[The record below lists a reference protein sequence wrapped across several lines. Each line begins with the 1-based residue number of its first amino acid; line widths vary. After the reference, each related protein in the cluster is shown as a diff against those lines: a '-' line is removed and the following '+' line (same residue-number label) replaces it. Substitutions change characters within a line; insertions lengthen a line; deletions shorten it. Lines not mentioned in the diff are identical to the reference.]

1 MVLKGLGFR
10 GFQMQEG
17 AYGFKGLGFWGLK
30 LKVYS

>member
-17 AYGFKGLGFWGLK
+17 ACGFKGLGVLGLK
-30 LKVYS
+30 VKSL